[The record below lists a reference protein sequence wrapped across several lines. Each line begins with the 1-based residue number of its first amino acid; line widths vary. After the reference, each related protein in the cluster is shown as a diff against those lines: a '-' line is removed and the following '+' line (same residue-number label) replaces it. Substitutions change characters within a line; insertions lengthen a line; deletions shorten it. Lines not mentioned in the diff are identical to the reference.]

1 MDKQNQSSTRRES
14 DELANGGVL
23 FMLGDNEE
31 LVQQGKPK
39 AEEEEEESVQGEI
52 EDPLFYR
59 KVSLPKV

>member
-31 LVQQGKPK
+31 LVRQGKSK
-39 AEEEEEESVQGEI
+39 AEEEERQGEI

>member
-23 FMLGDNEE
+23 FVLGDNEE
-31 LVQQGKPK
+31 LVQQGKSK
-39 AEEEEEESVQGEI
+39 AEQEERQGES